1 MGSEEDL
8 RPGVKRRSVPG
19 LRTLGG
25 VLTFASC
32 LPMLSALPAAVATVL
47 STVGVRTTSGPFA
60 PVARALA
67 PVASPLLVLATLVL
81 VVGMLRRCGI
91 QPAVLVWT
99 AGALLYMSMYVLPAS
114 AVARMRGLPAEH
126 SPTAEM
132 GEMGGEPSSG
142 SSRTPA
148 PANAPVFYSGL
159 ALFAGSFVWSGLR
172 RRRGA
177 CRPMPFRTSAA
188 RG

>member
-1 MGSEEDL
+1 
-8 RPGVKRRSVPG
+8 
-19 LRTLGG
+19 
-25 VLTFASC
+25 
-32 LPMLSALPAAVATVL
+32 MLSALPAAVATVL

-91 QPAVLVWT
+91 QPAVLVGT
-99 AGALLYMSMYVLPAS
+99 AGTLLYMSMYVLPAS
-114 AVARMRGLPAEH
+114 AGMAGMGGSPGEH
-126 SPTAEM
+126 SPTAET
-132 GEMGGEPSSG
+132 GEIGGEPSSG
-142 SSRTPA
+142 SSRIPA
-148 PANAPVFYSGL
+148 PASGPVFYAGL
-159 ALFAGSFVWSGLR
+159 ALFAGSFAWSGLR

-177 CRPMPFRTSAA
+177 CRPMSFRTSAA